1 MNRVDRLLAMIL
13 HLQSRRVVTAEE
25 LAAHFEL
32 SVRTVY
38 RDLNA
43 LGEAGVPIVA
53 EAGVGYSLLRGF
65 HLPPVMFSAE
75 EASAL
80 ATGTVL
86 VGGMTDASLAG
97 PMQSALRKIRAV
109 LPREEQDRI
118 ERIAHGTLLLEPKPR
133 SREGQGVDLVAV
145 QDALARR
152 RVVRLEYRAGSSGER
167 TSRDVEPLGL
177 AHYLQH
183 WHLIAWC
190 RLRSDVR
197 DFRLDRIGSAA
208 VLPETFAPR
217 EDFDLQEHVR
227 RMEDSEPGVT
237 VRVLFSERGALRA
250 RREWSLGLVEET
262 PVEGG
267 VLFTLS
273 AGRLEWFVNW
283 LLSFGPWAT
292 VVEPPELREL
302 IVSAAEAAA
311 AHHRTPRKGS

>member
-1 MNRVDRLLAMIL
+1 MVSCGVMNRVDRLLAMIL
-13 HLQSRRVVTAEE
+13 HLQGRRVVTAEE

-86 VGGMTDASLAG
+86 VGEMTDASLAG

-118 ERIAHGTLLLEPKPR
+118 ERIARGTLLLEPKPR
-133 SREGQGVDLVAV
+133 PREGRGVDLVAV

-183 WHLIAWC
+183 WHLIAW
-190 RLRSDVR
+190 
-197 DFRLDRIGSAA
+197 
-208 VLPETFAPR
+208 
-217 EDFDLQEHVR
+217 
-227 RMEDSEPGVT
+227 
-237 VRVLFSERGALRA
+237 
-250 RREWSLGLVEET
+250 
-262 PVEGG
+262 
-267 VLFTLS
+267 
-273 AGRLEWFVNW
+273 
-283 LLSFGPWAT
+283 
-292 VVEPPELREL
+292 
-302 IVSAAEAAA
+302 
-311 AHHRTPRKGS
+311 